1 MLQERRFGCWK
12 LNLIKHLEGNI
23 ESQVGILTT
32 ALWNLVRSHELRHF
46 EKGKEHVSEV
56 IFLCIKCL
64 KNIPTLTPTNY
75 RSRN

>member
-32 ALWNLVRSHELRHF
+32 ALWNLARSHELRHF
-46 EKGKEHVSEV
+46 ENGKEHISEV
-56 IFLCIKCL
+56 IFCVS
-64 KNIPTLTPTNY
+64 NA
-75 RSRN
+75 